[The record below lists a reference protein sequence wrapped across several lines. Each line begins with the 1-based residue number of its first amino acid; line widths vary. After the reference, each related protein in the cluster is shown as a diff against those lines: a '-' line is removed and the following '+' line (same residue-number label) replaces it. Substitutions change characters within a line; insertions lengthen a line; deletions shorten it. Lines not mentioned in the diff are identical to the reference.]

1 MIDKKLITFIQNILL
16 STTGIEVNYLTPPYN
31 NINKID
37 RFLRKNIWANT
48 DYYTHFTTH
57 LTNINDHTIYN
68 IVDRFNSHS
77 GLLKIPDIEG
87 DYLYFGPYMIE
98 EQNEDFYKHI
108 IETNNL
114 GYEMLLPLKQYYS
127 ELPTIDSSIMVS
139 SYNSIG
145 SLIFDSKSDFSI
157 VYMEET
163 WKNSN
168 VVIDYIP
175 NPEISLAMSLLEERY
190 NDENILIKAV
200 SKGDRNTATDII
212 GKLIN
217 MKLQPRTKDPIR
229 NKKNQGIILNT
240 LCRKAAEQSFIH
252 PIYLDEI
259 STKFAIEL
267 EKLSTMKALD
277 ELTYEMIKKYCLL
290 VQNYSLK
297 DYSALI
303 QKTLNFINFN
313 MSKPITLKSIATE
326 FSVNPNYLSTL
337 FKKEVHMTLTEY
349 INKQR
354 INVAVKMLNTKDMQ
368 IQDIAWYVGINDVN
382 YFTKLFKKV
391 IGYTPT
397 EYKKQ
402 IWADNTTLIL

>member
-1 MIDKKLITFIQNILL
+1 MIDKKMITFIQNIFK
-16 STTGIEVNYLTPPYN
+16 STTGIEVHYLTPPYD
-31 NINKID
+31 NITKID

-48 DYYTHFTTH
+48 DYYSLFTSH
-57 LTNINDHTIYN
+57 LIAINDNTIYN
-68 IVDRFNSHS
+68 IADRFSS
-77 GLLKIPDIEG
+77 YSALLKIPDSEA
-87 DYLYFGPYMIE
+87 DYLFFGPYMIE
-98 EQNEDFYKHI
+98 EQNEEFYKKI

-114 GYEMLLPLKQYYS
+114 GYDMLLPLKQYYS
-127 ELPTIDSSIMVS
+127 ELPTVDSAIMVS

-145 SLIFDSKSDFSI
+145 SLIFDDKTDFNM

-163 WKNSN
+163 WNN
-168 VVIDYIP
+168 NNLVIDYIP
-175 NPEISLAMSLLEERY
+175 NPEVSLAMSLLEERY
-190 NDENILIKAV
+190 NDENTLIMAV
-200 SKGDRNTATDII
+200 SKGDRNTATDVI
-212 GKLIN
+212 GKLAN

-259 STKFAIEL
+259 STRFAIDI
-267 EKLSTMKALD
+267 EKLTTMKALD

-297 DYSALI
+297 DYSSLI
-303 QKTLNFINFN
+303 QKTLNYINFN
-313 MSKPITLKSIATE
+313 MSKPITLKTIATE

-337 FKKEVHMTLTEY
+337 FKKEVQMTLTEY

-354 INVAVKMLNTKDMQ
+354 INLAVKMLNTKDMQ
-368 IQDIAWYVGINDVN
+368 IQDIAWHVGINDVN
-382 YFTKLFKKV
+382 YFTKLFKKI

-402 IWADNTTLIL
+402 IWKDSTSLII